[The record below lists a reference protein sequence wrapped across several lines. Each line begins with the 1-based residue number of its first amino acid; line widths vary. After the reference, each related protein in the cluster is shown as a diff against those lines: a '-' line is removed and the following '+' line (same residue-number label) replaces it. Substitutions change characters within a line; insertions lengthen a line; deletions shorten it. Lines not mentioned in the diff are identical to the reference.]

1 MGIGPKISS
10 RHTYGGP
17 LDSYGSSTYWDR
29 PAEAPNPDPKRFQI
43 IDTLQVGKYTILK
56 VKYDGCTNFEGVKV
70 LVYDVPP
77 IELLKLKGNMDP
89 HFSNQ
94 GVAPFARFKPTADGW
109 DAAVKFCNM
118 MIGYEPVVENQDGE
132 RLTASHAGC
141 WRENFPKKG

>member
-1 MGIGPKISS
+1 MGVNGAG
-10 RHTYGGP
+10 RHKYGGP
-17 LDSYGSSTYWDR
+17 MDSYGSSTYF
-29 PAEAPNPDPKRFQI
+29 PTPEVNPDPKKFQI

-89 HFSNQ
+89 HFSNK

-109 DAAVKFCNM
+109 DAAIKFCNM
-118 MIGYEPVVENQDGE
+118 MVGYEPVVVNQDGE
-132 RLTASHAGC
+132 RLTASQ
-141 WRENFPKKG
+141 KIQK